1 MKFQKK
7 EKEMISVLCM
17 SASILAVSL
26 AGLGFLWRDVWLAS
40 TQWMITAAVFGLFGV
55 YLKL

>member
-55 YLKL
+55 